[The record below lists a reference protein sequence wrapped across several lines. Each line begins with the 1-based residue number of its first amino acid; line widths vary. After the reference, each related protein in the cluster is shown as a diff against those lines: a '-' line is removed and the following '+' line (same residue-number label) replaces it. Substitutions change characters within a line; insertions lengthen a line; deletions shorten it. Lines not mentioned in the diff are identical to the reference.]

1 MEKPSS
7 SAAGRHLLRAT
18 GDGGELGA
26 GALAFPTAG
35 SLAMRGFCRP
45 AGQDLI
51 VTPALGDE
59 VGVIVG
65 VVVAVGEDLVCGIH
79 VGLLG
84 GSLRHPYER
93 ADRRG
98 SQAISARLPRP
109 NHQAIR

>member
-7 SAAGRHLLRAT
+7 IAAGKHLLRAT

-45 AGQDLI
+45 AGQDLV

-65 VVVAVGEDLVCGIH
+65 VVVAVGEDLVCRLQLEKH
-79 VGLLG
+79 N

-93 ADRRG
+93 ADRRRT
-98 SQAISARLPRP
+98 QASSARLPRP
-109 NHQAIR
+109 NHPAIR